1 MIAEFSIVP
10 LSNEQGVSLSKKVAQ
25 AIRIVEESGLPY
37 QLTPM
42 GTIIEGPWDK
52 VMETIHRAHQTL
64 KNSHQRVLTR
74 ISIDDRDGS
83 ENRMAQ
89 KVESVKKHLQDESQN
104 ET

>member
-10 LSNEQGVSLSKKVAQ
+10 LSGEEGVSLSKKVAQ

-42 GTIIEGPWDK
+42 GTIVEGPWDK
-52 VMETIHRAHQTL
+52 VMQTIQNAHQFL
-64 KNSHQRVLTR
+64 KSSHPRVLTR

-83 ENRMAQ
+83 ESRMAQ
-89 KVESVKKHLQDESQN
+89 KVESVKKHLQEQA
-104 ET
+104 EL